1 MKYARK
7 CDVSGKGMNEGYCIN
22 DGQMYIKE
30 ESDMI
35 AHLRGLE
42 KESNPDYD
50 SLIKEG
56 RLTDDFLLNDY
67 YDSEYYYWTE
77 WNEIDDDYHYLED
90 GTYIETNKNQNK

>member
-50 SLIKEG
+50 KTS
-56 RLTDDFLLNDY
+56 
-67 YDSEYYYWTE
+67 
-77 WNEIDDDYHYLED
+77 
-90 GTYIETNKNQNK
+90 